1 MTTRDALTVEV
12 TDTLPSLTSEWDALV
27 DAVKAPPFL
36 RPGWFE
42 LWWRAFGT
50 GQTCLLTVRRGDA
63 LVGVLPLER
72 RGHALASMAN
82 DHTPGFD
89 LVADD
94 DAAPELARAMLGLR
108 PRRVTLEY
116 LQADGAG
123 LRSVAEAAR
132 AARYRVVLRDWERP
146 PFVALDGDWEAY
158 ESSLDGKLRRDL
170 ARRTRRLAEEGAVS
184 FDVHDG
190 TENLEELLDEG
201 YALEPSGW
209 KASRGTAIVS
219 QPETR
224 EFYTGLARW
233 AANRGTLRLSFLRL
247 DGRPL
252 AFQFGFE
259 ENRAYY
265 FLKGGYAPAYKRFA
279 PMKLL
284 LRSVLQNAFLSELER
299 FEFLGPPEP
308 FKLEWTSTC
317 HDLKRVELFDRSARS
332 TGSWFA
338 TAFARPAAK
347 KIRGLVR
354 QAKPG
359 P

>member
-1 MTTRDALTVEV
+1 M
-12 TDTLPSLTSEWDALV
+12 
-27 DAVKAPPFL
+27 
-36 RPGWFE
+36 
-42 LWWRAFGT
+42 
-50 GQTCLLTVRRGDA
+50 
-63 LVGVLPLER
+63 
-72 RGHALASMAN
+72 
-82 DHTPGFD
+82 
-89 LVADD
+89 
-94 DAAPELARAMLGLR
+94 
-108 PRRVTLEY
+108 
-116 LQADGAG
+116 
-123 LRSVAEAAR
+123 AEAAR

-158 ESSLDGKLRRDL
+158 ESTLDGKLRRDL
-170 ARRTRRLAEEGAVS
+170 ARRTRRLAEEGAVT

-284 LRSVLQNAFLSELER
+284 LRSVLQNAFVSELER

-347 KIRGLVR
+347 KIRGSSGRRSQARRHGLRGRHALPHDDPKRDLVR
-354 QAKPG
+354 ERAGVADSRLRIRPEARHRGQEVRGGRQSGESCELIDVERVVRGACNVHDRVRIQVVTG
-359 P
+359 PKACVPLHDMLRQRVVGIGKQPAGPSSATPCQTS